1 MVEMVIIK
9 RIVNLALLG
18 LGLAGCGETPRPLV
32 DMEGVDPVKH
42 NRDLAD
48 CYNSVGKQFFS
59 WGTDTA
65 DCMKSKGYRVLI
77 KQ

>member
-1 MVEMVIIK
+1 MRVARFRPAASI
-9 RIVNLALLG
+9 LALG

-42 NRDLAD
+42 NRDLAA
-48 CYNSVGKQFFS
+48 CYDKVGKQFFS
-59 WGTDTA
+59 WGTDVG
-65 DCMKSKGYRVLI
+65 DCMASKGYKVLI